1 MPRKQRARTKYVKK
15 QQSAVDRVY
24 NSKLI
29 NQLIKFVMKSGKYN
43 LACNIVYKSLDK
55 LYDDYMKKSATDEE
69 KGLEKDV
76 MIKLL
81 INRVIKAGP
90 SVEVKTRRVGGA
102 NYQVPVP
109 VDGQRKIN
117 LVYGWLIDFSRK
129 RKGDSMSVRLSRE
142 LIDIVAGR
150 GSVVKA
156 VDNLHK
162 MANANAAFASFRGK
176 KG

>member
-1 MPRKQRARTKYVKK
+1 MKH
-15 QQSAVDRVY
+15 
-24 NSKLI
+24 LI
-29 NQLIKFVMKSGKYN
+29 
-43 LACNIVYKSLDK
+43 ATC
-55 LYDDYMKKSATDEE
+55 DYMKRSASDEE
-69 KGLEKDV
+69 KSLEKDV

-90 SVEVKTRRVGGA
+90 SVEVKSRRVGGA

-117 LVYGWLIDFSRK
+117 LVYGWIVEFARK
-129 RKGDSMSVRLSRE
+129 RKGDSMAVRMSRE
-142 LIDIVAGR
+142 LNDIISGR

-176 KG
+176 R

>member
-1 MPRKQRARTKYVKK
+1 M
-15 QQSAVDRVY
+15 
-24 NSKLI
+24 
-29 NQLIKFVMKSGKYN
+29 
-43 LACNIVYKSLDK
+43 
-55 LYDDYMKKSATDEE
+55 
-69 KGLEKDV
+69 
-76 MIKLL
+76 
-81 INRVIKAGP
+81 
-90 SVEVKTRRVGGA
+90 
-102 NYQVPVP
+102 P

-117 LVYGWLIDFSRK
+117 LVYGWLIEFSRK

>member
-1 MPRKQRARTKYVKK
+1 
-15 QQSAVDRVY
+15 
-24 NSKLI
+24 
-29 NQLIKFVMKSGKYN
+29 MKSGKYN
-43 LACNIVYKSLDK
+43 LACNIVYEALDSLHA
-55 LYDDYMKKSATDEE
+55 DYMKRSASDEE
-69 KGLEKDV
+69 KSLEKDV
-76 MIKLL
+76 MVKLL

-90 SVEVKTRRVGGA
+90 SVEVKSRRVGGA

-117 LVYGWLIDFSRK
+117 LVYGWIVEFARK
-129 RKGDSMSVRLSRE
+129 RKGDSIALRMSRE
-142 LIDIVAGR
+142 LNDIITGR

-176 KG
+176 R